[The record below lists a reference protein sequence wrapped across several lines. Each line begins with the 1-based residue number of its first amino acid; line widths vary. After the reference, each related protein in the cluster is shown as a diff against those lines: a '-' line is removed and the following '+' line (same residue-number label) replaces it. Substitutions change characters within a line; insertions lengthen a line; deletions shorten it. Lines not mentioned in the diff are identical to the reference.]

1 MLIIII
7 LQRSTVESYIVLESL
22 SGPLQRMKKRKKI
35 NSYKKNYNLYEDLIV
50 PINKIPTY
58 VSYWQKNQFHELL
71 VL

>member
-7 LQRSTVESYIVLESL
+7 LQRSTVESYIVLECL
-22 SGPLQRMKKRKKI
+22 SGPLQKMKKKKEI
-35 NSYKKNYNLYEDLIV
+35 NSYKKNYNLYEDLLV

-58 VSYWQKNQFHELL
+58 VSYWQKNQFHALL